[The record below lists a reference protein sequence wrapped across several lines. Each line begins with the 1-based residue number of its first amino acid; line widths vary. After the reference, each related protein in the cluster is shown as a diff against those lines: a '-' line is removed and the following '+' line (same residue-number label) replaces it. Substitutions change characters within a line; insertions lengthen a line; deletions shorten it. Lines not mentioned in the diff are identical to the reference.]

1 MEPTGHYWFMQLAG
15 WGGGVIEESSI
26 AGRHPGVGGL

>member
-15 WGGGVIEESSI
+15 WGGVIEESSI